1 MTTMIYTDFKAI
13 SHVARTYYKDDGY
26 CTVVSLAVCAGV
38 GYGKAFH
45 VFKRLGRV
53 TGTGTRFPMQVA
65 AFKELGLT
73 LKHIESRG
81 IRTINQA
88 ETYLRGTRGK
98 YLVYSTRHV
107 SAVVDGVMYD
117 WASGG
122 SRKRVTGIYQI
133 VAA

>member
-1 MTTMIYTDFKAI
+1 MIYKSFKDI
-13 SHVARTYYKDDGY
+13 SHVARTYYKDDNC

-53 TGTGTRFPMQVA
+53 TGSGTRFPMQVA
-65 AFKELGLT
+65 AFAELGLT
-73 LKHIESRG
+73 LKPINSRG

-88 ETYLRGTRGK
+88 ENYLRCARGK

-107 SAVVDGVMYD
+107 SAVVDGAMHD

-122 SRKRVTGIYQI
+122 SRKRVTDIYEI
-133 VAA
+133 VSN

>member
-1 MTTMIYTDFKAI
+1 MIYNGFQDIA
-13 SHVARTYYKDDGY
+13 HVARTYYKDNNC
-26 CTVVSLAVCAGV
+26 CTVVSLAVCASV

-45 VFKRLGRV
+45 VFKRLGRI

-73 LKHIESRG
+73 LQPIEHRG

-88 ETYLRGTRGK
+88 ENYLRGITGN
-98 YLVYSTRHV
+98 YLVYSTGHV
-107 SAVVDGVMYD
+107 SAVSDGVMHD

-122 SRKRVTGIYQI
+122 SRKRVRGIYKI
-133 VAA
+133 VAV